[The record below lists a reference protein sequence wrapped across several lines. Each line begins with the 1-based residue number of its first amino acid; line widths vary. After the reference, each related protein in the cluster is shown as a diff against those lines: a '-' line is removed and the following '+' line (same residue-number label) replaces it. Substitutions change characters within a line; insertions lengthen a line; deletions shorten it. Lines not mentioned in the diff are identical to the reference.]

1 MLTLP
6 RLDCLPDLI
15 DYPFLMRPIKEG
27 GKQLHIWPRIIS
39 SLFESKFF
47 YYRESLM
54 MGKFDKSIEQFFSM
68 KTQPAVTALSST
80 YMLSGIRLTL
90 QRARHFRLTGSKRQF
105 VEPVFRMGNP
115 VFSCKQAP

>member
-27 GKQLHIWPRIIS
+27 GKQLHIWPRIIT

-54 MGKFDKSIEQFFSM
+54 MGKFYKSIEQFFSM
-68 KTQPAVTALSST
+68 KTQPAVTALSITPLLITTS
-80 YMLSGIRLTL
+80 LTL
-90 QRARHFRLTGSKRQF
+90 QRPRHFSF
-105 VEPVFRMGNP
+105 P
-115 VFSCKQAP
+115 C

>member
-27 GKQLHIWPRIIS
+27 GKQLHIWPRIIT

-80 YMLSGIRLTL
+80 YLLTGIQLTL
-90 QRARHFRLTGSKRQF
+90 QRPKPFTFPGSKCQF
-105 VEPVFRMGNP
+105 V
-115 VFSCKQAP
+115 